1 MDRLVIEAMTP
12 FLSEEPAN
20 PHASD
25 HALGWRAHAAVDKAA
40 DQIAQT
46 IGSDQDEIIFTSGA
60 TEANNLAILGII
72 RRAPSDRCRILVSA
86 IEHKSVLSSARAT
99 ARYGFAV
106 EQIPV
111 DRAGIVDLAALER
124 LLADD
129 VLLVSVMAVNNEI
142 GSLQPL
148 REVAERVHR
157 VGAYI
162 HSDAAQAL
170 SATRFDVEELGLD
183 LASFSGHK
191 IYGPKG
197 IGSLYVRRAVQS
209 HIEPLMYGGDQQN
222 GLRPGTL
229 PVPLCVGFGIAAM
242 LMVTETAEEER
253 LRIRH
258 LRDRLVDRLIAIQ
271 PGIVLNGP
279 SATLRHPGNAN
290 VRFAGF
296 CGSDLLASVQP
307 TLAASTG
314 SACTSG
320 IPEPSHVLRAIGL
333 SVEESESSIRFGVG
347 RFTTPDHIDQAVAL
361 IERALCSLL
370 SAPERLTNE

>member
-1 MDRLVIEAMTP
+1 MTP

-40 DQIAQT
+40 GQIAQT

-60 TEANNLAILGII
+60 TEANNLALLGII
-72 RRAPSDRCRILVSA
+72 RRAPSDRRRILVSA
-86 IEHKSVLSSARAT
+86 IEHKSVLSSARAAT
-99 ARYGFAV
+99 RYGFTV

-111 DRAGIVDLAALER
+111 DRDGIVDLAALEG

-129 VLLVSVMAVNNEI
+129 ILLVSVMAVNNEI

-148 REVAERVHR
+148 REVAERAR
-157 VGAYI
+157 QVGAYV

-170 SATRFDVEELGLD
+170 SAMRFDVEELGLD
-183 LASFSGHK
+183 LASLSGHK

-197 IGSLYVRRAVQS
+197 IGALYVRRAVQC
-209 HIEPLMYGGDQQN
+209 HIEPLMYGGDQQH

-229 PVPLCVGFGIAAM
+229 PVPLCVGFGTATT
-242 LMVTETAEEER
+242 LMVTGTAEEER

-258 LRDRLVDRLIAIQ
+258 LRDRLVDRLIAIR

-290 VRFAGF
+290 IRFVGF
-296 CGSDLLASVQP
+296 SASDILAALQP

-320 IPEPSHVLRAIGL
+320 IPEPSHVLRAIRL
-333 SVEESESSIRFGVG
+333 SAEDADSSIRFGLG
-347 RFTTPDHIDQAVAL
+347 RFTTTNDIDQAVAM
-361 IERALCSLL
+361 IERALCRTLGESDTDLM
-370 SAPERLTNE
+370 